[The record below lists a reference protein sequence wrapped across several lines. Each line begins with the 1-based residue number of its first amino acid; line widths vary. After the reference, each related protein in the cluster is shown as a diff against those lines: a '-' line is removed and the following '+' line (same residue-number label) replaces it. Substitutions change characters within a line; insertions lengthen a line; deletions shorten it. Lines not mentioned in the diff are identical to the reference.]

1 MSDPT
6 VAAAAGAV
14 PPAEMTGPAAQQAS
28 NPARFDPAETRTFAN
43 MMQAG
48 PNGAAAAASS
58 PSALGDAAKAMAAQ
72 MSGNNRSFEDMR
84 KSLFESVDFNDPIG
98 TMFAMT
104 DHQMEMQMFF
114 TKMHFSSSLASAA
127 TNVFGTLLKNQQ

>member
-1 MSDPT
+1 MTDPT
-6 VAAAAGAV
+6 VAAAAGAA
-14 PPAEMTGPAAQQAS
+14 PPEMTGPAAQQAA

-48 PNGAAAAASS
+48 PQGAAAVSS

-72 MSGNNRSFEDMR
+72 MSGNNRSFEDMQ
-84 KSLFESVDFNDPIG
+84 KSLLASVDFNDPIG

-114 TKMHFSSSLASAA
+114 TKIHFSSSMASAA